1 MNAVW
6 TNQRRRADGVAT
18 EQWRVAPGTLVNLAA
33 LPTDDT
39 DRFDDKEQAE
49 ATMNS
54 DLERLRDLQELL
66 HADDRFALLL
76 VLQGTDTSGKDGTV
90 KHLSS
95 GVSLVGAE
103 MTNFKAPSET
113 ELAHDFLWR
122 VHQHVPER
130 GRIGIFNRSH
140 YEDVLIVRVHN
151 LVPPK
156 VWERRY
162 EQINAFE
169 RILTLN
175 NTIVIKCFLHI
186 SKTEQKERL
195 LARLD
200 NPAKHWKFN
209 PGDLKERGL
218 WDDYQRA
225 YETALSRCNTADAP
239 WYVIPANKKWFRNY
253 AVTRV
258 LVETLERL
266 DLRPP
271 RGGFDPH
278 AMRGELA

>member
-1 MNAVW
+1 VTA
-6 TNQRRRADGVAT
+6 
-18 EQWRVAPGTLVNLAA
+18 EQWRVPPGALVKLAEC
-33 LPTDDT
+33 PTADT
-39 DRFDDKEQAE
+39 SGFDDKDQAAAVME
-49 ATMNS
+49 A

-66 HADDRFALLL
+66 YVDGRFAVLL
-76 VLQGTDTSGKDGTV
+76 VLQGMDTSGKDGTV

-103 MTNFKAPSET
+103 MTNFKAPSGT

-130 GRIGIFNRSH
+130 GRIGIYNRSH

-151 LVPPK
+151 LVPRE
-156 VWERRY
+156 VWETRY

-169 RILTLN
+169 RTLTQN
-175 NTIVIKCFLHI
+175 HTIVIKCFLHI
-186 SKTEQKERL
+186 SKGEQKERL

-209 PGDLKERGL
+209 PGDLKERSY
-218 WDDYQRA
+218 WDAYQQA
-225 YETALSRCNTADAP
+225 YEAALSRCNTANAP
-239 WYVIPANKKWFRNY
+239 WYVIPADKKWHRNY
-253 AVTRV
+253 AVTRI

-271 RGGFDPH
+271 TIDFDPQ
-278 AMRGELA
+278 AMRAKLS

>member
-1 MNAVW
+1 MTA
-6 TNQRRRADGVAT
+6 
-18 EQWRVAPGTLVNLAA
+18 EQWRVSPDASVQLAA
-33 LPTDDT
+33 FPSDDT
-39 DRFDDKEQAE
+39 SGFADKDQA
-49 ATMNS
+49 AAAI
-54 DLERLRDLQELL
+54 DADIERLRDLQELL
-66 HADDRFALLL
+66 HADGRFAVLL
-76 VLQGTDTSGKDGTV
+76 VLQGMDTSGKDGTV

-151 LVPPK
+151 LVPRE
-156 VWERRY
+156 VWEARY
-162 EQINAFE
+162 DQINAFE
-169 RILTLN
+169 RTLTQN
-175 NTIVIKCFLHI
+175 HTIVIKCFLHI
-186 SKTEQKERL
+186 SKEEQKERL
-195 LARLD
+195 LARLK

-209 PGDLKERGL
+209 PGDLKERGY
-218 WDDYQRA
+218 WDDYQQA
-225 YETALSRCNTADAP
+225 YEAALSRCNTDDAP
-239 WYVIPANKKWFRNY
+239 WYVIPADKKWHRNY
-253 AVTRV
+253 AVTRL

-271 RGGFDPH
+271 TPDFDPD
-278 AMRGELA
+278 AMRAELS